1 MKKILIFILSGSA
14 LFQTACT
21 KEFAEINTDP
31 TQTSADVFNP
41 NYLLSQSEYEASQ
54 SGYTQLL
61 FQSMWPQVLASTF
74 SYYGNGDKYVAS
86 GSFDAYKG
94 RTWSEQYRAATLVF
108 EMQNLT
114 RDKENYT
121 NLYNMGTI
129 VKVLSLSKI
138 TDCYGD
144 VPYSEALRGKEGI
157 STPKYDAQQDIYNSM
172 LSELE
177 TAINALD
184 AGKPSASADLLYGG
198 DVAKWKKFGYSLM
211 LKLSMRLTK
220 VNPATAQAWA
230 EKAYA
235 GGVFASIDDNAKVKC
250 DNSTGFGN
258 NTTGALRVGDDYR
271 EVRWSKTFVDF
282 LASTG
287 DPRVG
292 VITEIA
298 KTGYTNNSNQDLAG
312 DRTPAIQIG
321 LPNGYDLNG
330 GATDIR
336 SYSGYPGASPADPSI
351 ANDKE
356 APVGKYS
363 RPTTSI
369 YLDRSGVNFILTYA
383 ETEFL
388 LAEAKTRGWNVGGTT
403 AAQHY
408 KNGVVAAIA
417 SLAQFNAAAGADP
430 AIAAAAA
437 AAPAFVDAN
446 PLSGTVETALEQ
458 INTQYWVATGTLFN
472 FIETW
477 CNWRRSGYPE
487 LTPVV
492 YPNGFSGGA
501 IPRRIPYNVTE
512 PSTNGASY
520 AAAVA
525 GLSGGDTFTSR
536 VWWDQ

>member
-1 MKKILIFILSGSA
+1 MKKILIYIFSGAA

-21 KEFAEINTDP
+21 KEFEEINTDP

-61 FQSMWPQVLASTF
+61 FQSMWSQVLASTF

-94 RTWSEQYRAATLVF
+94 RTWSEQYRAASLVF

-121 NLYNMGTI
+121 NLYNIGTI
-129 VKVLSLSKI
+129 IKVLSLSKI

-157 STPKYDAQQDIYNSM
+157 STPVYDAQQDIYNSM

-184 AGKPSASADLLYGG
+184 ASKPLASADLLYAG

-220 VNPATAQAWA
+220 ADPATAQAWA

-250 DNSTGFGN
+250 DNSTGYGN
-258 NTTGALRVGDDYR
+258 NTTGALRVPDDYR
-271 EVRWSKTFVDF
+271 EVRWSETLIDYLKGK
-282 LASTG
+282 A

-292 VITEIA
+292 VITEVA
-298 KTGYTNNSNQDLAG
+298 QAGLANNSNQDLAG
-312 DRTPAIQIG
+312 DRTPANQIG

-336 SYSGYPGASPADPSI
+336 SYAGYPGSTGTGDDI
-351 ANDKE
+351 APD
-356 APVGKYS
+356 GKYS

-383 ETEFL
+383 ETELL
-388 LAEAKTRGWNVGGTT
+388 LAEAKTKGWNVGGTT

-417 SLAQFNAAAGADP
+417 SLAQFNAAAAADP
-430 AIAAAAA
+430 AIAAATV

-477 CNWRRSGYPE
+477 CNWRRSGYPV

-492 YPNGFSGGA
+492 YPNGFSGGT
-501 IPRRIPYNVTE
+501 IPRRIPYNVSE

-520 AAAVA
+520 AAAVS

>member
-1 MKKILIFILSGSA
+1 MKKVLIYIFLGSA
-14 LFQTACT
+14 LFQSACT

-31 TQTSADVFNP
+31 NQTSADVFNP

-94 RTWSEQYRAATLVF
+94 RTWSEQYRAASLAF

-121 NLYNMGTI
+121 NLYNIGTI
-129 VKVLSLSKI
+129 VKIVCLSKV

-157 STPKYDAQQDIYNSM
+157 SAPKYDAQQDIYNSM

-177 TAINALD
+177 TAINGLD
-184 AGKPSASADLLYGG
+184 ASKDVPSADVIYGG
-198 DVAKWKKFGYSLM
+198 DITKWKKFGYSLM
-211 LKLSMRLTK
+211 LKLAMRLTK
-220 VNPATAQAWA
+220 VDPATAQSWA
-230 EKAYA
+230 EKAAA
-235 GGVFASIDDNAKVKC
+235 GGTFTSIDDNAKVKC
-250 DNSTGFGN
+250 DNSTGYGN
-258 NTTGALRVGDDYR
+258 NTTGALRVPDDYR
-271 EVRWSKTFVDF
+271 EVRWSKTFIDY
-282 LASTG
+282 LNETE

-292 VITEIA
+292 VVTEVA
-298 KTGYTNNSNQDLAG
+298 QAGLANNSNQDLAG
-312 DRTPAIQIG
+312 DRTPGIQIG

-336 SYSGYPGASPADPSI
+336 SYAGYPGSTGSGDDI
-351 ANDKE
+351 APD
-356 APVGKYS
+356 GKYS

-369 YLDRSGVNFILTYA
+369 YLDRSGANFILTYA
-383 ETEFL
+383 ETELL
-388 LAEAKTRGWNVGGTT
+388 LAEAKVRGWNVGSTT
-403 AAQHY
+403 AAEHY
-408 KNGVVAAIA
+408 QNGVTAAIA
-417 SLAQFNAAAGADP
+417 SLAQFNSAAAGDA
-430 AIAAAAA
+430 AIAAAVAA
-437 AAPAFVDAN
+437 VPAFIAAN
-446 PLSGTVETALEQ
+446 PLSGTTETALEQ

-477 CNWRRSGYPE
+477 CNWRRSGYPV

-492 YPNGFSGGA
+492 YPNGFSNGT
-501 IPRRIPYNVTE
+501 IPRRIPYNVSE
-512 PSTNGASY
+512 PSTNGANY

-525 GLSGGDTFTSR
+525 NLAGGDTFTSR
-536 VWWDQ
+536 VWWDK